1 MPPERSD
8 YIKGMEI
15 FLNNPKTS
23 YKTNPHVF
31 DELRQKSGM
40 SISEMF
46 KHVGRTSKYVKP
58 KEPSD
63 EEKSKARL
71 NQLEQSSAK

>member
-1 MPPERSD
+1 MPRERSD

-31 DELRQKSGM
+31 DELKNKSGM

-46 KHVGRTSKYVKP
+46 KHVGRSSKFTKP
-58 KEPSD
+58 KEPTD
-63 EEKSKARL
+63 NEKSEQRL
-71 NQLEQSSAK
+71 NKLEVSSQQ